1 MCSSVSRALTPVL
14 GSTLPSCTSPS
25 SLQQNNHDPP
35 RHLPPSPQLS
45 IHSSARSPAGKE
57 SGSNLPHTTSL
68 RDIEAQ
74 VIPFPFHRGPA
85 PFEKDPSLPH
95 HRLPNTQAK
104 GVDKTA
110 KMVKEN
116 DTIAIIIIVLFFVLA
131 LISFGIYRLVSIA
144 RRSMSVTSGSTSS
157 SSEIIND

>member
-1 MCSSVSRALTPVL
+1 M
-14 GSTLPSCTSPS
+14 SPS
-25 SLQQNNHDPP
+25 EP
-35 RHLPPSPQLS
+35 
-45 IHSSARSPAGKE
+45 K
-57 SGSNLPHTTSL
+57 GS
-68 RDIEAQ
+68 RKK
-74 VIPFPFHRGPA
+74 R
-85 PFEKDPSLPH
+85 
-95 HRLPNTQAK
+95 R
-104 GVDKTA
+104 KTA

>member
-1 MCSSVSRALTPVL
+1 MLGANRMVQRIDPTRNVLNTLAERRTIEDLGKGSLGNRRGPNIEERASEDVAILLAKIVDFSETSKRKSFP
-14 GSTLPSCTSPS
+14 LPF
-25 SLQQNNHDPP
+25 Q
-35 RHLPPSPQLS
+35 
-45 IHSSARSPAGKE
+45 
-57 SGSNLPHTTSL
+57 
-68 RDIEAQ
+68 
-74 VIPFPFHRGPA
+74 RGPA

-104 GVDKTA
+104 GETA